1 MTLINDEVSEV
12 DEDFTVL
19 VEPVSDFITTAS
31 PSSATFTIEDDDCET
46 YTVSL
51 LHLNQCLF
59 LFPETVAV
67 VGLQHDS
74 YTMVGAESSRICVHL
89 LAKPPS
95 APLTVHVVEYGFI
108 CKPLS
113 QPLYSVTNTLFS
125 LFRYLPSQYGSRRW
139 SLLVRLLLSWRM
151 VCGSIHNS
159 CGGRTS
165 YCSS

>member
-1 MTLINDEVSEV
+1 MSRELTFGGSAGEGSVECLNMTLINDEVAEV

-19 VEPVSDFITTAS
+19 VEPVSDFVTTAS

-51 LHLNQCLF
+51 LHLNLCLF

-108 CKPLS
+108 CKPL
-113 QPLYSVTNTLFS
+113 
-125 LFRYLPSQYGSRRW
+125 
-139 SLLVRLLLSWRM
+139 
-151 VCGSIHNS
+151 
-159 CGGRTS
+159 
-165 YCSS
+165 